1 MRHPVNL
8 SQVLEGLSR
17 ERREA
22 LGHILD
28 CHDCAL
34 QAQQLLTHE
43 PPGAESL
50 SAKEIA
56 LLEGLTEQVGRDVE
70 AVSQLVGSLE
80 PTKTRVHQLV
90 RSRLE
95 CVVADHLSPAMRD
108 LESIEETARGNLDA
122 GVDR

>member
-1 MRHPVNL
+1 MRHPVDL
-8 SQVLEGLSR
+8 AQLLKGLGPDR
-17 ERREA
+17 LEA

-34 QAQQLLTHE
+34 KTQQLLSSE
-43 PPGAESL
+43 PAGAESL
-50 SAKEIA
+50 SAQEMT
-56 LLEGLTEQVGRDVE
+56 LLESLTEQIRRDVE
-70 AVSQLVGSLE
+70 AVSHFVGSLE
-80 PTKTRVHQLV
+80 PKRARAHQLV

-95 CVVADHLSPAMRD
+95 CVVADHLSPAVRD